1 MILKLLNMLT
11 VKRENVVV
19 VSYLTLPEADREAGL
34 ETNTEKTKHMLM
46 YRHQNAWKTAIYWLL
61 KNPLKI

>member
-1 MILKLLNMLT
+1 
-11 VKRENVVV
+11 
-19 VSYLTLPEADREAGL
+19 
-34 ETNTEKTKHMLM
+34 MLM

>member
-46 YRHQNAWKTAIYWLL
+46 YRHQNA
-61 KNPLKI
+61 